1 MNDHLWW
8 YLSRSTGIVA
18 LFLLAGSM
26 IWGVLLSTRAL
37 REVDRPAWLNAMHTW
52 LAGTGLVM
60 TAVHVVSLIFDE
72 WVAFGAGDIL
82 VPGVAD
88 WGGATTM
95 NRVGTAIGVI
105 SLYVMVIVQATSYL
119 RRHMSRRMW
128 LAVHRLSYPLVFT
141 VLAHAGWSGTDT
153 SNRVYQ
159 VATLLLAMAIAA
171 ATVIRVITPARVRRA
186 QV

>member
-37 REVDRPAWLNAMHTW
+37 RDVDRPAWLNAMHTW

-60 TAVHVVSLIFDE
+60 TAIHVVSLMLDN
-72 WVAFGAGDIL
+72 WVAFGFRDIAI
-82 VPGVAD
+82 PGAANWV
-88 WGGATTM
+88 GATTL
-95 NRVGTAIGVI
+95 NRVGTAIGVV
-105 SLYVMVIVQATSYL
+105 SAYVMIIVQATSYL

-128 LAVHRLSYPLVFT
+128 LTVHRLSYPLVFT

-159 VATLLLAMAIAA
+159 VATLLLAMAIATA
-171 ATVIRVITPARVRRA
+171 SVIRVITPARVRRA
-186 QV
+186 QT